1 MGAHGAIRA
10 IQDETHALRLEGAL
24 RSEREQLVRWCA
36 YLTGN
41 LAVAE
46 DLAQE
51 TCAAAWRSAGRPE
64 RAEEYGAWL
73 AGIARN
79 ICRSWRRSQLRE
91 SSHVASVAPDEAGA
105 TDHIGE
111 LALETTDLAEL
122 VERQELALLLDHA
135 LAYLPAET
143 RQALVAKY
151 IEEAPLA
158 EVAARMGMSE
168 SALAARLHRGKRA
181 LRHVLATELRDEAA
195 PYGLAPAEDNGWR
208 ETRIWCPE
216 CGARRFAGRLAPES
230 DTFALRCP
238 ECYPRDRIDFAR
250 WSGRGLFRGLSSHR
264 AALTRLSRSAH
275 QFYQQS
281 LSDGMAVCVH
291 CGASAMMRCARA
303 QRSDFHLRVICAHCA
318 ATYAA
323 TLSGILFCH
332 PQTQR
337 FWREHPR
344 MTTLPD
350 RAIECDGK
358 PAALTS
364 FVSRDSTARLDF
376 ISDLQTF
383 TIWRIDGAVA
393 NMSD

>member
-24 RSEREQLVRWCA
+24 HSERARLVRWCA

-41 LAVAE
+41 LGVAE

-79 ICRSWRRSQLRE
+79 ICRSWRRRQLRE
-91 SSHVASVAPDEAGA
+91 SSRVAFTAPDEAGA
-105 TDHIGE
+105 IDHIDE
-111 LALETTDLAEL
+111 LALDTADLAEL

-158 EVAARMGMSE
+158 EVAERMGMSE
-168 SALAARLHRGKRA
+168 SALAARLHRGKQA
-181 LRHVLATELRDEAA
+181 LRHVFATELRDEAVSF
-195 PYGLAPAEDNGWR
+195 GLVPAEDDGWR
-208 ETRIWCPE
+208 ETRIWCPA
-216 CGARRFAGRLAPES
+216 CGARRFVGRLAPET

-238 ECYPRDRIDFAR
+238 ECYPHDRVDFAR

-275 QFYQQS
+275 EFYGRS
-281 LSDGMAVCVH
+281 LSDGTAVCVR
-291 CGASAMMRCARA
+291 CGASAMMRCVRA

-318 ATYAA
+318 ATYLA

-337 FWREHPR
+337 FWRDHPR

-350 RAIECDGK
+350 RAIEYDGQ

-364 FVSRDSTARLDF
+364 FVSRDGTARLDF

-393 NMSD
+393 NMND